1 MTKGQT
7 WVIVLHV
14 LALALIVLLMVVSV
28 MSMGSQQLVLSLFLT
43 ACAIAAS
50 LIWNVARFVSWSRR

>member
-7 WVIVLHV
+7 WLIVLHV
-14 LALALIVLLMVVSV
+14 LALVLSVLLMVVSV
-28 MSMGSQQLVLSLFLT
+28 MSMGSQQLVLKLFVI
-43 ACAIAAS
+43 ACAFAAS